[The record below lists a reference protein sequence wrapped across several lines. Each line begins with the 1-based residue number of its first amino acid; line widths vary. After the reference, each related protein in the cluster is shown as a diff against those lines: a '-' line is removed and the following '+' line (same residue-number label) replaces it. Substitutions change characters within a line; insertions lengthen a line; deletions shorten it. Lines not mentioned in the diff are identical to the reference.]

1 MSRVDLRIDAGEL
14 AGTFDHM
21 RIWLDHRDS
30 VPVMFGPIGNQTGTL
45 VLHVDFEEDAL
56 ADAFREEFGGVGRG
70 PPDSKIEVDPG
81 NETVG

>member
-1 MSRVDLRIDAGEL
+1 
-14 AGTFDHM
+14 
-21 RIWLDHRDS
+21 
-30 VPVMFGPIGNQTGTL
+30 MFGPIGNQTGTL